1 VKSMR
6 KAFCAAVVLLS
17 AWLSSGAAVSE
28 EPFKYQSKG
37 RRDPFVP
44 LVGQHMASRA
54 RLQDISSAN
63 ELVLEGIASGAGG
76 KKVAIINGEVLKEGD
91 TVGNLE
97 IKKVAERTVI
107 LSVSGKDY
115 TLTLEEGGGKSE
127 R

>member
-1 VKSMR
+1 MR
-6 KAFCAAVVLLS
+6 RTICIAVVLLS
-17 AWLSSGAAVSE
+17 AWFSSGGAISE

-44 LVGQHMASRA
+44 LVGQHAASRA

-76 KKVAIINGEVLKEGD
+76 KKIAIINGEVLKEGD
-91 TVGNLE
+91 TIGNLE
-97 IKKVAERTVI
+97 IKKVAEGTVV

-115 TLTLEEGGGKSE
+115 TLTLEEGGGKSD